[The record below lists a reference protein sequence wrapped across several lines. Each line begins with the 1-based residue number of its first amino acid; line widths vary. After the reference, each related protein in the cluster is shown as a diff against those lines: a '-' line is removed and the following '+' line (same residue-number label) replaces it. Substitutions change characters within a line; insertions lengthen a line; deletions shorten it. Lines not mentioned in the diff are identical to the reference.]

1 MIEFTYRVGRNG
13 RKKPGKPLSS
23 DDVQRQL
30 ERGNRRF
37 SRLVDGVRRGET
49 LQHVTPIAPEDLGI
63 GGAECAV
70 QAPHAA
76 ILACSDA
83 RVPTEMVFQQ
93 GFNDLFVVRVAGNV
107 LGSECL
113 GSLRYAVDHFPD
125 TLKLI
130 AVLGHA
136 NCGAV
141 TAAVGAFLQ
150 PKKYLEVAGNYPLRT
165 IIDQIIVSA
174 RAADLGLHEVHGA
187 RVADNPGYRTALVRV
202 TVAMNA
208 AWNAF
213 NLRQELIAHAPNA
226 KVVFSV
232 YDLGSHNL
240 ALSPAFGA
248 KRAKRGFFDPP
259 ADAGEFRKLILEL
272 SASALTPAEEIS

>member
-13 RKKPGKPLSS
+13 RKKTREQLSPA
-23 DDVQRQL
+23 DVQRQL
-30 ERGNRRF
+30 ERGNGGF
-37 SRLVDGVRRGET
+37 SRLIDGVRRGKT
-49 LQHVTPIAPEDLGI
+49 LRHVTPIAPEDLGI

-76 ILACSDA
+76 VLACSDA

-125 TLKLI
+125 TLRLL

-141 TAAVGAFLQ
+141 TAAVDAFLE
-150 PKKYLEVAGNYPLRT
+150 PKKYLDAAGNYPLRT

-174 RAADLGLHEVHGA
+174 RAADLGLHEAHGA
-187 RVADNPGYRTALVRV
+187 RVAGDPGYRAALIRV
-202 TVAMNA
+202 TVALNA

-213 NLRQELIAHAPNA
+213 NLRQELTTHAPHA
-226 KVVFSV
+226 KVVFGV

-240 ALSPAFGA
+240 ALSPPLGDR
-248 KRAKRGFFDPP
+248 RAKRGFFDPP
-259 ADAGEFRKLILEL
+259 ADAGEFRELIQEL
-272 SASALTPAEEIS
+272 CAAALTRR

>member
-30 ERGNRRF
+30 ERGNGRF
-37 SRLVDGVRRGET
+37 SRLVDGVRRGEA
-49 LQHVTPIAPEDLGI
+49 LRQVTPIAPEDLGV

-113 GSLRYAVDHFPD
+113 GSLRYAVDHFPN
-125 TLKLI
+125 TLKLL

-141 TAAVGAFLQ
+141 TAAVDAFLQ

-187 RVADNPGYRTALVRV
+187 QVANNPGYRTGLIRI
-202 TVAMNA
+202 TVALNA
-208 AWNAF
+208 AWNSF
-213 NLRQELIAHAPNA
+213 NLRQELTAHAPHV
-226 KVVFSV
+226 KVVFGV

-240 ALSPAFGA
+240 ALSPALGNR
-248 KRAKRGFFDPP
+248 RAKRGFFDPP
-259 ADAGEFRKLILEL
+259 ADAGEFRKLIREL
-272 SASALTPAEEIS
+272 SASALTPADEIS